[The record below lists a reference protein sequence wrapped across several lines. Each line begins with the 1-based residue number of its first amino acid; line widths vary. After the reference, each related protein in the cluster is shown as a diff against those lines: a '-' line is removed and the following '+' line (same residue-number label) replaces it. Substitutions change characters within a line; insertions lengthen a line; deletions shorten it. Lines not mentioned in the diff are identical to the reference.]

1 MYYSAIP
8 VYNTGP
14 MYAERAICTLGCP
27 PWATVV
33 GLALRSAMRKPI
45 ACSELY
51 CSHPRLVAN
60 DLFNKLSATLI
71 SANVLQRYPGVLHR
85 ADVY

>member
-1 MYYSAIP
+1 MYI
-8 VYNTGP
+8 
-14 MYAERAICTLGCP
+14 EAICTLGCLPRP
-27 PWATVV
+27 PVAE
-33 GLALRSAMRKPI
+33 LMLRSAMRKPI

-51 CSHPRLVAN
+51 CSHARLVAS
-60 DLFNKLSATLI
+60 DLFKKLSATLI